1 MNTPQ
6 LPICPKCQQTDQI
19 QKVTSVYGANT
30 KEWKESRSG
39 IDSWGNSTSY
49 EVHKEAHT
57 SLGLKLK
64 PPQQP
69 ASPTHPGLWYGIG
82 GLVVFILASVLCPLA
97 FIPFSFILPLA
108 GTLSFMPDISGVP
121 VWAISAAVIGLPT
134 LCFILL
140 GLGLLV
146 WLGSKAKKR
155 FDSDMKK
162 YKDKKAAFDRD
173 TLPRWQ
179 RAKDRWEQIYFCM
192 RDETMFIPAEN
203 KVICVD
209 DMEKYLYDPLFR
221 I

>member
-1 MNTPQ
+1 MVWDRWAGCIYSCFCLVST
-6 LPICPKCQQTDQI
+6 
-19 QKVTSVYGANT
+19 
-30 KEWKESRSG
+30 R
-39 IDSWGNSTSY
+39 IDSVFFYFAFGRHII
-49 EVHKEAHT
+49 VHARYF
-57 SLGLKLK
+57 GR
-64 PPQQP
+64 
-69 ASPTHPGLWYGIG
+69 A
-82 GLVVFILASVLCPLA
+82 C
-97 FIPFSFILPLA
+97 
-108 GTLSFMPDISGVP
+108 M
-121 VWAISAAVIGLPT
+121 AISAAVIGLPT

-162 YKDKKAAFDRD
+162 YKDKKATFDRD

>member
-1 MNTPQ
+1 M
-6 LPICPKCQQTDQI
+6 
-19 QKVTSVYGANT
+19 
-30 KEWKESRSG
+30 
-39 IDSWGNSTSY
+39 GNQRGSDRI
-49 EVHKEAHT
+49 AD
-57 SLGLKLK
+57 
-64 PPQQP
+64 
-69 ASPTHPGLWYGIG
+69 
-82 GLVVFILASVLCPLA
+82 LVLYFA
-97 FIPFSFILPLA
+97 
-108 GTLSFMPDISGVP
+108 
-121 VWAISAAVIGLPT
+121 
-134 LCFILL
+134 